1 MDKIKRFFNDEE
13 GALAVEY
20 VIITGLI
27 ALAIFTA
34 AGLLGTQ
41 LSDELNEVKDE
52 VAKITPVNVS

>member
-27 ALAIFTA
+27 ALAIFAA
-34 AGLLGTQ
+34 AGLLGQT
-41 LSDELNEVKDE
+41 LGDEIDDVKDLVE
-52 VAKITPVNVS
+52 AITPVTN

>member
-34 AGLLGTQ
+34 AGLLGQQLGDQ
-41 LSDELNEVKDE
+41 LSDINTKVT
-52 VAKITPVNVS
+52 AITH